1 MFFMDALLMSH
12 RPIDRHMILAIGQKS
27 CNPERYFKRCSPP
40 QSTEDVF
47 LRFNFNPGDLTSHW
61 SDPAGGQLHR
71 WQLQGHQSPGIS
83 ITLRLDVKNNNKHDG
98 FLHPKTMIFL
108 MWQNL
113 CGRKMERCAY
123 SICMHAEAYKILYM
137 HSGLLFAGAS
147 QFVLCFVLISLQ
159 CLRFL
164 LGISLLFL
172 FFIFQSFL
180 CCLFFLLF

>member
-1 MFFMDALLMSH
+1 MDALLMSH

-83 ITLRLDVKNNNKHDG
+83 ITLRLDVKK
-98 FLHPKTMIFL
+98 
-108 MWQNL
+108 Q
-113 CGRKMERCAY
+113 
-123 SICMHAEAYKILYM
+123 
-137 HSGLLFAGAS
+137 
-147 QFVLCFVLISLQ
+147 
-159 CLRFL
+159 
-164 LGISLLFL
+164 
-172 FFIFQSFL
+172 
-180 CCLFFLLF
+180 